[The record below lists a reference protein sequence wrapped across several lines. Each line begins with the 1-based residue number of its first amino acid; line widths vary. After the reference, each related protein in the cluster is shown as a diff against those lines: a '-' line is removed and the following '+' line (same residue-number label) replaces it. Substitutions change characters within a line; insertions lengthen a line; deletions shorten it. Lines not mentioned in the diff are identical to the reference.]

1 MKKYPLWKTLIVLLV
16 VLTGVIFAIPSFL
29 YNEDSN
35 NWYLDNKVN
44 LGLDLQGGSYLLLE
58 VQSEVLFKEEL
69 ENISDTIRLISREN
83 QSRIKDIN
91 ILEDNLNIRFINS
104 DKIEIIRNKFLENYR
119 DVNAIINNNV
129 LKIKISDQFKKNL
142 QESAIK
148 QSLEIVRKR
157 IDESGTK
164 EPLIQRSGKN
174 RILLQLPGVKNPERI
189 KDLLGK
195 TAKLTFHMVDD
206 DDTKA
211 LKANIAPF
219 GKMIVSD
226 LYNNDIKYLVEK
238 KSRVG
243 GENLV
248 DAKASFDPSEGHAV
262 SFRFD
267 TTGAQK
273 FGKATSEN
281 IGKRFAVILD
291 GVVITAPVI
300 RGAITGGSGIISGN
314 FSSEES
320 SDLAVL
326 LRAGAL
332 PAPLLIVEE
341 RSVGPGLGADS
352 IAAGKIAAIIGV
364 TLVSIFMIL
373 IYGSFGLI
381 ANISL
386 IANIFIIISLLGTIG
401 ATLTLPGIAWIVL
414 TIGMAVD
421 ANVLIFERIKEENL
435 KKSRMYET
443 IKKGFD
449 RALSTILDANITTL
463 IAALLLF
470 VFGSGPI
477 KGFSI
482 TLSLGVIAS
491 MFTALMLTNFLIH
504 IYVSLLNK
512 KDIDI

>member
-1 MKKYPLWKTLIVLLV
+1 MQNYRSVKFNI
-16 VLTGVIFAIPSFL
+16 
-29 YNEDSN
+29 SN
-35 NWYLDNKVN
+35 NVA
-44 LGLDLQGGSYLLLE
+44 S
-58 VQSEVLFKEEL
+58 
-69 ENISDTIRLISREN
+69 ISI
-83 QSRIKDIN
+83 
-91 ILEDNLNIRFINS
+91 
-104 DKIEIIRNKFLENYR
+104 
-119 DVNAIINNNV
+119 
-129 LKIKISDQFKKNL
+129 DQLYKKSI
-142 QESAIK
+142 QDSAIK

-164 EPLIQRSGKN
+164 EPLIQRSGSE
-174 RILLQLPGVKNPERI
+174 RILLQLPGVKDPERI

-195 TAKLTFHMVDD
+195 TAKLNFHMVDD
-206 DDTKA
+206 DDSKSIS
-211 LKANIAPF
+211 LNIAPF
-219 GKMIVSD
+219 GKMIVAD
-226 LYNNDIKYLVEK
+226 INNEEVKYLLEK

-243 GENLV
+243 GENLI
-248 DAKASFDPSEGHAV
+248 DANASFDPTEGHAV

-281 IGKRFAVILD
+281 IGKRFAVVLD

-300 RGAITGGSGIISGN
+300 NSAITGGSGIITGN
-314 FSSEES
+314 FTSQEAA
-320 SDLAVL
+320 DLAVL

-332 PAPLLIVEE
+332 PAPLEIVEE

-352 IAAGKIAAIIGV
+352 IAAGKIASIIGMI
-364 TLVSIFMIL
+364 LVCIFMIL
-373 IYGSFGLI
+373 IYGSFGVI

-386 IANIFIIISLLGTIG
+386 IANLFIIVSLLGTIG
-401 ATLTLPGIAWIVL
+401 ATLTLPGIAGIVL

-421 ANVLIFERIKEENL
+421 ANVLIFERIKEESIKN
-435 KKSRMYET
+435 KKIYET

-463 IAALLLF
+463 IASLLLF

-491 MFTALMLTNFLIH
+491 MFTALMLTNLLVHF
-504 IYVSLLNK
+504 YVSFTSK
-512 KDIDI
+512 KEINL

>member
-1 MKKYPLWKTLIVLLV
+1 MKNYPLWKTFIVFLIIVFGLV
-16 VLTGVIFAIPSFL
+16 FAIPSIIYKEDTGNWFL
-29 YNEDSN
+29 E
-35 NWYLDNKVN
+35 NKIN

-58 VQSEVLFKEEL
+58 VESEVLFKEEL
-69 ENISDTIRLISREN
+69 ENFSDTIRLLSREN
-83 QSRIKDIN
+83 KVKINDIN
-91 ILEDNLNIRFINS
+91 ANNDNLFIRFAS
-104 DKIEIIRNKFLENYR
+104 SEKLEIIRKKFLENYR
-119 DVNAIINNNV
+119 DINVLINNNS
-129 LKIKISDQFKKNL
+129 IKIQVTDVFKKTV
-142 QESAIK
+142 QEAAIK

-174 RILLQLPGVKNPERI
+174 RILLQLPGVKDPERI

-195 TAKLTFHMVDD
+195 TAKLTFHMVDE
-206 DDTKA
+206 DTVS
-211 LKANIAPF
+211 LRANIAPF

-226 LYNNDIKYLVEK
+226 LYDPEIKYLVEK
-238 KSRVG
+238 KSSVG

-248 DAKASFDPSEGHAV
+248 DAKASFDPNEGHAV

-273 FGKATSEN
+273 FGKSTTEN
-281 IGKRFAVILD
+281 IGKRFAVVLD

-300 RGAITGGSGIISGN
+300 RSAITGGSGIISGN
-314 FSSEES
+314 FTSQEAT
-320 SDLAVL
+320 DLAVL

-332 PAPLLIVEE
+332 PAPLSIVEE

-352 IAAGKIAAIIGV
+352 IAAGKIAAIIGML
-364 TLVSIFMIL
+364 LVCLFMIL
-373 IYGSFGLI
+373 IYGSFGVI

-386 IANIFIIISLLGTIG
+386 IANLFIILSLLGTIG
-401 ATLTLPGIAWIVL
+401 ATLTLPGIAGIVL

-435 KKSRMYET
+435 KKTKIFET
-443 IKKGFD
+443 IKRGFD

-463 IAALLLF
+463 IASLLLF

-477 KGFSI
+477 KGFAI

-504 IYVSLLNK
+504 FYLSFRNK
-512 KDIDI
+512 KEINL